1 MRECVLFIGT
11 RFRGYMTN
19 LTARGANACQ
29 VNKEK
34 RSQASCTMRSNAN
47 MQAFSIVVSARTMKL
62 ISEVKWNEDNLRA
75 LMDDNG
81 SINLGRRPQHTKAQ
95 LEMMLRYTIRWRGSR
110 KQYLEQQQSR
120 LVKTLTG

>member
-1 MRECVLFIGT
+1 
-11 RFRGYMTN
+11 MTN

-29 VNKEK
+29 VNMEK

-81 SINLGRRPQHTKAQ
+81 SINLGRRPQHIKAQ

-120 LVKTLTG
+120 PVKKLTG